1 MTKTN
6 FGRKLAAT
14 LSGPLLAAGILAGS
28 MVIGGSAIAGA
39 QPTTDSQCSSMTM
52 TNGQDGT
59 APNRMTRA
67 GQVGAAAGPSASDG
81 SMAVNCQAASHG

>member
-1 MTKTN
+1 MTNTT

-14 LSGPLLAAGILAGS
+14 LSGPLVAAGILAGS
-28 MVIGGSAIAGA
+28 MVIGEPATANA

-59 APNRMTRA
+59 APNGLTRA

-81 SMAVNCQAASHG
+81 SMAVNCQPASHG